1 MGDQSKQ
8 RHSRVKNK
16 RIKAQ
21 ISNSNITKNIKI
33 FKTCPYYKF
42 LKILSS
48 LQSFLFETSTV
59 EIAKLTN
66 SQFLTIWAQIGCF
79 FPFLIHFKNVFR
91 QSVNSK
97 ISPEYPKATECFES
111 KTNLK

>member
-8 RHSRVKNK
+8 RQSRVKNE

-42 LKILSS
+42 KILSI

-79 FPFLIHFKNVFR
+79 FHF
-91 QSVNSK
+91 
-97 ISPEYPKATECFES
+97 
-111 KTNLK
+111 